1 MSSVIHSLPGTEH
14 EAQPLLA
21 KISQYNK
28 GGQIDHQFNCIHI
41 RMHDGRGP

>member
-21 KISQYNK
+21 EISRYNK
-28 GGQIDHQFNCIHI
+28 GGQKDHQFNCIHI